1 MKLIKL
7 KSHKR
12 DSPYCAKTK
21 RLCSQGNTVLIV
33 GDYFQNQTKKRK
45 PLTDFRFS
53 ILIFWEQI
61 NDS

>member
-1 MKLIKL
+1 MLTGG
-7 KSHKR
+7 HPR
-12 DSPYCAKTK
+12 
-21 RLCSQGNTVLIV
+21 VLV
-33 GDYFQNQTKKRK
+33 GDYFQSQTKKRK